1 MVNRTKNTPLRAGL
15 LLLTLGLMAFGPPP
29 AVSPVADAASRSD
42 VAGMKTLLR
51 SGEDVN
57 AAQGDGMT
65 ALHWAAEYGDEEMA
79 GMLIYAGAKLEPQT
93 RIGSYTPLH
102 LASKS
107 GSAGVVRM
115 LLEAGADVSRATTNS
130 GTSSLHFAAA
140 SGSSEAIN
148 VLVEFGAD
156 LNPVENEWGQ
166 TPLMF
171 AAAFNRAEAI
181 SKLLELG
188 ADPEIR
194 TTVMDLRR
202 IASLDRAAADRYND
216 ALAGFRSEGQESAV
230 MDNQDSDARV
240 GPRARVH
247 TAGEVQAATRKAREV
262 YGPDFQLEEA
272 ATEDDGRMEPIR
284 ANGGLTALLHAVRQG
299 HRESLAALLEGG
311 ADVNTVSAGDG
322 TSPLLMATINGQY
335 DLAITLLEN
344 GADPNIASEL
354 NGIAPLWAAIN
365 SRWQPRTR
373 FPQPQAQGQQSHSYI
388 DLMAALLENGA
399 DVNTRITLHPWYM
412 VYTGCGNGNCG
423 LVNTNGATAF
433 WRAAYGTDLEAM
445 KLLVSYGAD
454 TELATKK
461 PPARRRFNRDAPSM
475 TQPGELSDSARVARA
490 SAPWFLQKDGFK
502 KPEEAK
508 EDKENK
514 NLVFAT
520 DPYDDSGAK
529 EDASGVPPVPVG
541 GPGVYPI
548 HAAAGVGYGEGYA
561 GNAHKHAPNGW
572 VPSVKFLIEELGVP
586 VDRRDFNGY
595 TALHHAASR
604 GDNDLVMYLVEQG
617 ADVMAVSR
625 AGQTTAD
632 MANGPVSRVSPYPET
647 VDLLVSLG
655 AINNDNCKSC

>member
-1 MVNRTKNTPLRAGL
+1 MVTRSQKAPLKVGL
-15 LLLTLGLMAFGPPP
+15 LVLTLGLMAFGPPP
-29 AVSPVADAASRSD
+29 AISPVADAASRSD

-102 LASKS
+102 LAAKS
-107 GSAGVVRM
+107 GSAAVARM
-115 LLEAGADVSRATTNS
+115 LLEAGADVSKVTTNS
-130 GTSSLHFAAA
+130 GASSMHFAAA
-140 SGSSEAIN
+140 SGSPETIRT
-148 VLVEFGAD
+148 LVEFGAD
-156 LNPVENEWGQ
+156 LNPIESEWGQ

-171 AAAFNRAEAI
+171 AAAFNRASAI
-181 SKLLELG
+181 TALLESG
-188 ADPEIR
+188 ADAEIK
-194 TTVMDLRR
+194 TSVMDLKT
-202 IASLDRAAADRYND
+202 IARLDRAAAQRYTD
-216 ALAGFRSEGQESAV
+216 ALRGFKDGESESAV
-230 MDNQDSDARV
+230 MENVDSDARV
-240 GPRARVH
+240 GPRARIH

-262 YGPDFQLEEA
+262 YSPDFALEEVA
-272 ATEDDGRMEPIR
+272 EQDNGREESIR

-299 HRESLAALLEGG
+299 HKEALSVLLDGG
-311 ADVNTVSAGDG
+311 ADVNNVSAGDG

-373 FPQPQAQGQQSHSYI
+373 FPQPQTSSQQSNSYM
-388 DLMAALLENGA
+388 DLTTALLENGA
-399 DVNTRITLHPWYM
+399 DVDTRISLHPWYM

-433 WRAAYGTDLEAM
+433 WRAAYGTDVEAM
-445 KLLVSYGAD
+445 KLLASYGAD
-454 TELATKK
+454 TKVATKK
-461 PPARRRFNRDAPSM
+461 PPPRRRFNRDTPATPQS
-475 TQPGELSDSARVARA
+475 GELSDSARVARA
-490 SAPWFLQKDGFK
+490 AAPWFLQKDGFK
-502 KPEEAK
+502 KPEEVK
-508 EDKENK
+508 EGEGNK

-529 EDASGVPPVPVG
+529 EDASGVPPVPTG
-541 GPGVYPI
+541 GPGVHPI

-572 VPSVKFLIEELGVP
+572 LPSVKYLIEELGVP
-586 VDRRDFNGY
+586 VDQRDFNGY

-604 GDNDLVMYLVEQG
+604 GDNDLVRYLVEKG

-647 VDLLVSLG
+647 VELLVSMG
-655 AINNDNCKSC
+655 AINNNNCKSC

>member
-29 AVSPVADAASRSD
+29 PVSPVADAASRSD

-194 TTVMDLRR
+194 TTVMDLGR

-216 ALAGFRSEGQESAV
+216 ALAGFRSEGQ
-230 MDNQDSDARV
+230 
-240 GPRARVH
+240 
-247 TAGEVQAATRKAREV
+247 
-262 YGPDFQLEEA
+262 
-272 ATEDDGRMEPIR
+272 
-284 ANGGLTALLHAVRQG
+284 
-299 HRESLAALLEGG
+299 
-311 ADVNTVSAGDG
+311 
-322 TSPLLMATINGQY
+322 
-335 DLAITLLEN
+335 
-344 GADPNIASEL
+344 
-354 NGIAPLWAAIN
+354 
-365 SRWQPRTR
+365 
-373 FPQPQAQGQQSHSYI
+373 
-388 DLMAALLENGA
+388 
-399 DVNTRITLHPWYM
+399 
-412 VYTGCGNGNCG
+412 
-423 LVNTNGATAF
+423 
-433 WRAAYGTDLEAM
+433 
-445 KLLVSYGAD
+445 
-454 TELATKK
+454 
-461 PPARRRFNRDAPSM
+461 
-475 TQPGELSDSARVARA
+475 
-490 SAPWFLQKDGFK
+490 
-502 KPEEAK
+502 
-508 EDKENK
+508 
-514 NLVFAT
+514 
-520 DPYDDSGAK
+520 
-529 EDASGVPPVPVG
+529 
-541 GPGVYPI
+541 
-548 HAAAGVGYGEGYA
+548 
-561 GNAHKHAPNGW
+561 
-572 VPSVKFLIEELGVP
+572 
-586 VDRRDFNGY
+586 
-595 TALHHAASR
+595 
-604 GDNDLVMYLVEQG
+604 
-617 ADVMAVSR
+617 
-625 AGQTTAD
+625 
-632 MANGPVSRVSPYPET
+632 
-647 VDLLVSLG
+647 
-655 AINNDNCKSC
+655 